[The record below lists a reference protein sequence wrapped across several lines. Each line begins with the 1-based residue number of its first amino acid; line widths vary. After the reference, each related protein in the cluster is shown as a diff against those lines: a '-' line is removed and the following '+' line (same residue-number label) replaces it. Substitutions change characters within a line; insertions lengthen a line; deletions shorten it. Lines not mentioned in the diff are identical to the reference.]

1 MERAMTSMMRRA
13 AAVSAFALLG
23 TVALPAA
30 GVRAGQFDGSRPFL
44 CAMTTIMECDG
55 SGQCERRTHEAA
67 SAPTFL
73 RFDVGT
79 HVLTAGANRR
89 TTFRSQRLDGRLI
102 LQGGENGRGW
112 SATINE
118 ESGQLAA
125 AVVDDDFT
133 FSIFGA
139 CTLP

>member
-1 MERAMTSMMRRA
+1 MRATMRRA
-13 AAVSAFALLG
+13 AAVCAFALLG
-23 TVALPAA
+23 TVTPAS
-30 GVRAGQFDGSRPFL
+30 VSAGQFDGSKPFL

-73 RFDVGT
+73 RVDVGA
-79 HVLTAGANRR
+79 HVLTAGPNRK
-89 TTFRSQRLDGRLI
+89 TTFQSKRLDGRLI

-118 ESGQLAA
+118 ESGLLAA

-139 CTLP
+139 CTMP

>member
-1 MERAMTSMMRRA
+1 MTSTMRRV
-13 AAVSAFALLG
+13 AAVSAFALLA
-23 TVALPAA
+23 TVAFPAA
-30 GVRAGQFDGSRPFL
+30 GVRAGQFDGSKPFL

-55 SGQCERRTHEAA
+55 SGRCERRTHEDA

-89 TTFRSQRLDGRLI
+89 TTFRSTRLDGRLI

-118 ESGQLAA
+118 ESGLLAA

-139 CTLP
+139 CTMP

>member
-1 MERAMTSMMRRA
+1 MERAMTSTMGWA
-13 AAVSAFALLG
+13 AAIAAFALLA
-23 TVALPAA
+23 TAALPAA
-30 GVRAGQFDGSRPFL
+30 GVRAGQFDGSKPFL
-44 CAMTTIMECDG
+44 CAMTTILECDG
-55 SGQCERRTHEAA
+55 SGRCERRTHEDA

-73 RFDVGT
+73 RFDVASR
-79 HVLTAGANRR
+79 VLTAGANRR
-89 TTFRSQRLDGRLI
+89 TTFQSTRLDGRLI

-139 CTLP
+139 CTMP

>member
-1 MERAMTSMMRRA
+1 MTSTIRRVA
-13 AAVSAFALLG
+13 AASALALLS
-23 TVALPAA
+23 TLALPAA
-30 GVRAGQFDGSRPFL
+30 GVRAGQFDGSKPFL

-67 SAPTFL
+67 AAPTFL

-89 TTFRSQRLDGRLI
+89 TTFRSSRLDGRLI

-112 SATINE
+112 SATVNE
-118 ESGQLAA
+118 ETGQLAA

-139 CTLP
+139 CTMP

>member
-1 MERAMTSMMRRA
+1 MEQAMASMRRKA

-23 TVALPAA
+23 TVALPAI
-30 GVRAGQFDGSRPFL
+30 GLGAGQFDGSKPFL

-73 RFDVGT
+73 RVDVGAQ
-79 HVLTAGANRR
+79 VLTAGANRR
-89 TTFRSQRLDGRLI
+89 TTFRTTKLDGRLI

-139 CTLP
+139 CTMP

>member
-1 MERAMTSMMRRA
+1 MRATMRGA
-13 AAVSAFALLG
+13 AAICAFALLG
-23 TVALPAA
+23 TVAPAS
-30 GVRAGQFDGSRPFL
+30 VSAGQFDGSKPFL
-44 CAMTTIMECDG
+44 CAMTTIMECDS

-67 SAPTFL
+67 SAPMFL
-73 RFDVGT
+73 RVDVGT
-79 HVLTAGANRR
+79 QVLTAGPNRK
-89 TTFRSQRLDGRLI
+89 TTFQSKRLDGRLI

-139 CTLP
+139 CTMP

>member
-1 MERAMTSMMRRA
+1 MRSTMRRA
-13 AAVSAFALLG
+13 AAVTAFALLG
-23 TVALPAA
+23 MIALPAA
-30 GVRAGQFDGSRPFL
+30 GVRAGQFDGSKPFL

-67 SAPTFL
+67 SAPTFV
-73 RFDVGT
+73 RFDVGAS
-79 HVLTAGANRR
+79 VLTAGANRR
-89 TTFRSQRLDGRLI
+89 TSFRTTRLDSRLI

-139 CTLP
+139 CTMP

>member
-1 MERAMTSMMRRA
+1 MEWAMTSTMRKA
-13 AAVSAFALLG
+13 AAGLAIALL
-23 TVALPAA
+23 VALPAGGA
-30 GVRAGQFDGSRPFL
+30 RAGQFDGSKPFL

-55 SGQCERRTHEAA
+55 SGQCERRTHEAS

-89 TTFRSQRLDGRLI
+89 ATFRSQRLDGRLI

-139 CTLP
+139 CTMP